1 MVLSEAM
8 VLHSCPRAP
17 STCSHS
23 SLAHGAPRWPLAAE
37 TLGRDPLS
45 TRVVGSLLS
54 PSRWGG
60 GGGGGGEVGEAGTHP
75 CNFPKENHPSLL
87 PTPRAFPQMF
97 LAGAHSSP
105 SAGFRSGAH
114 VPNPIQSV
122 SSNRTLR
129 QADSSASLF
138 PPPRPSRGSR
148 VHHAG
153 RPAVPPSPVH
163 SWGSVSRSAMSP
175 SPARLREPRSCS

>member
-1 MVLSEAM
+1 MVLSEAL

-23 SLAHGAPRWPLAAE
+23 GLTLGAPQGPPVRRRSVAIHS
-37 TLGRDPLS
+37 GH
-45 TRVVGSLLS
+45 GSSGSPVLS

-60 GGGGGGEVGEAGTHP
+60 GGEAGEAGSHRVTFRKKTIRHSSAR
-75 CNFPKENHPSLL
+75 CR
-87 PTPRAFPQMF
+87 RAFPQMF

-114 VPNPIQSV
+114 VPNQVQSPRTGP
-122 SSNRTLR
+122 SARLTTLR
-129 QADSSASLF
+129 PSSLLS
-138 PPPRPSRGSR
+138 
-148 VHHAG
+148 G
-153 RPAVPPSPVH
+153 RPEALVSITPSFRPSPVH
-163 SWGSVSRSAMSP
+163 SWGGVSRSAMSP